1 LPVDSTVLFVS
12 LDDLYF
18 SDHSLLDL
26 ASKFTLA
33 GGKKLLLD
41 EMYKY
46 PDWSGELNLIYDE
59 NPELQVVFISSSIL
73 EIYRGDSDLSRRAV
87 SYLLHELSLRE
98 FIELELGTVLPA
110 VLRDQVL
117 NDHLSISHQIL
128 EQIKPTPIFQN
139 YLKWR
144 VYPFFMDGKENHL
157 GKLRK
162 TVQLTLEIDLNAMEN
177 MDYKMLF
184 KLKKLIR
191 LIGTSASFTP
201 NVSELSQKIGISR
214 PSLLRAF
221 DLLER
226 ARILQSLHKPNLG
239 IGALTKPEKL
249 YLSNTNLAYAL
260 GEENVNVG
268 SLRETFFANQLNVSS
283 QVNLVPK
290 SDFIIDKNPRLK
302 LSGKIKVEFR
312 FKESHLHS
320 LLKMILHMGLVTPF
334 HCGYL
339 GFCIE

>member
-1 LPVDSTVLFVS
+1 
-12 LDDLYF
+12 
-18 SDHSLLDL
+18 
-26 ASKFTLA
+26 
-33 GGKKLLLD
+33 
-41 EMYKY
+41 
-46 PDWSGELNLIYDE
+46 
-59 NPELQVVFISSSIL
+59 
-73 EIYRGDSDLSRRAV
+73 
-87 SYLLHELSLRE
+87 
-98 FIELELGTVLPA
+98 
-110 VLRDQVL
+110 
-117 NDHLSISHQIL
+117 
-128 EQIKPTPIFQN
+128 
-139 YLKWR
+139 
-144 VYPFFMDGKENHL
+144 MDGKENHL

-320 LLKMILHMGLVTPF
+320 LLKMILHMGLVATF